1 MNDLSAQF
9 QAAGEEYA
17 RRLDE
22 TRERD
27 RLAALALEARRESN
41 AQAFAD
47 AVAPTFT
54 DTSTQP
60 ESTTAPTTAD
70 DLMAAIAAD
79 TTKENN

>member
-1 MNDLSAQF
+1 MSDNLRAQF

-22 TRERD
+22 ARERD

-41 AQAFAD
+41 AHAFAD
-47 AVAPTFT
+47 SVAPTFET
-54 DTSTQP
+54 GTP
-60 ESTTAPTTAD
+60 PAPTNLTDD